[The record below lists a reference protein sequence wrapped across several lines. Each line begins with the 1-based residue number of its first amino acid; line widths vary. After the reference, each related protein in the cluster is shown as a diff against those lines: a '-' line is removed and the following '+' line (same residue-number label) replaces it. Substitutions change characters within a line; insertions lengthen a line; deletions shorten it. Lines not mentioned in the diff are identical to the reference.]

1 MAKPLLFPLFSLL
14 LLNQAYSQSD
24 YGFIFN
30 GFKAS
35 ASNLSL
41 GGASLTT
48 PNGALRL
55 TNSSPNITGCA
66 FYNTPFHFL
75 NKNSHDSQHPTTA
88 SSFATTFIFAIVPS
102 YVGGSGGHGFVFTV
116 SPSKNLSDGGRGNLF
131 GLFNEA
137 TMGNFSNHLF
147 AVEFDTFQ
155 ALVIYGDMYGDIN
168 DNHVGID
175 INTVRSNASKPAS
188 YYDHS
193 SKSSHEVVLESGN
206 PIQAWIEYD
215 GAQKI
220 VNVTISPASLPKP
233 SKPLLSLAMDLSP
246 IFKESMYVGFS
257 AATEMH
263 PNSHYILG
271 WSLKMGNTEA
281 DPLDLSKIPSPPRN
295 GTPSPGLGRRG
306 IKIGASSAMV
316 ILALLLCGITI
327 SVYMLRRA
335 RLAEVLEDWEL
346 DFPHRFRY
354 KDLYIATKGFKES
367 QIVGKGG
374 FGSVYKGVLPKTRE
388 EVAVKRISHNSKQ
401 GVKEFIAEIASLG
414 KLRHRHLVHLQGWCK
429 RKGDLLLVYDYMS
442 NGSLDTFL
450 FQEDKNLDWGQRF
463 RILKEIAAGL
473 LYLHEEWEQ
482 VVVHRDVKAN
492 NVLLDSNMNSR
503 LGDFGLAK
511 LYEHGKNPSTT
522 HVVGTVGYIAPELS
536 LTGKATASSDVF
548 AFGAVLLEVACGRRP
563 LDPNAS
569 SGKQMI
575 LQDWVAQCHQRGHI
589 LEAADPKLGNSYVKK
604 EIELVLK
611 VGLLCSYPEPQARP
625 NMQQVTRYLSGFD
638 PLPEVDASSLGFFV
652 GSLDSKADSHP
663 PSYGVMSVGSLA
675 SGR

>member
-1 MAKPLLFPLFSLL
+1 MAKTLLFPLFSLL

-24 YGFIFN
+24 YGFVFN

-55 TNSSPNITGCA
+55 TNSSPNLTGHA
-66 FYNTPFHFL
+66 FYSTPFHFL

-147 AVEFDTFQ
+147 AVEFDTVQ
-155 ALVIYGDMYGDIN
+155 SLVMYGDID

-175 INTVRSNASKPAS
+175 INTVRSNASKSAS
-188 YYDHS
+188 YYDNS

-257 AATEMH
+257 AATGKH

-271 WSLKMGNTEA
+271 WSLKMGRTEE

-295 GTPSPGLGRRG
+295 GTPSPGLGRRRG
-306 IKIGASSAMV
+306 IEIGAASTMV
-316 ILALLLCGITI
+316 TLALLLCGITI

-367 QIVGKGG
+367 QILGKGG

-473 LYLHEEWEQ
+473 LYLHEEWNSG
-482 VVVHRDVKAN
+482 VHSTGALPHWKGHRKLRCIRLWGSTTRSGMWEEASRPQCLVRETN
-492 NVLLDSNMNSR
+492 DSTR
-503 LGDFGLAK
+503 LG
-511 LYEHGKNPSTT
+511 
-522 HVVGTVGYIAPELS
+522 GTV
-536 LTGKATASSDVF
+536 SS
-548 AFGAVLLEVACGRRP
+548 E
-563 LDPNAS
+563 
-569 SGKQMI
+569 
-575 LQDWVAQCHQRGHI
+575 GHI

>member
-1 MAKPLLFPLFSLL
+1 MAKTLLFPLFSLL

-24 YGFIFN
+24 YGFVFN

-41 GGASLTT
+41 GGASLIT

-55 TNSSPNITGCA
+55 TNSSHNLTGHA

-88 SSFATTFIFAIVPS
+88 SSFATTFVFAIVPRFA
-102 YVGGSGGHGFVFTV
+102 GGSGGHGFVFTV
-116 SPSKNLSDGGRGNLF
+116 SPTKNLSDGGLGNLF
-131 GLFNEA
+131 GLFNEV

-147 AVEFDTFQ
+147 AVEFDTVQ
-155 ALVIYGDMYGDIN
+155 SLVMYGDID
-168 DNHVGID
+168 DNH
-175 INTVRSNASKPAS
+175 
-188 YYDHS
+188 
-193 SKSSHEVVLESGN
+193 SGN

-257 AATEMH
+257 AATEKLAS
-263 PNSHYILG
+263 SHYILG
-271 WSLKMGNTEA
+271 WSLKMGSTEA

-306 IKIGASSAMV
+306 IEIGAASAMV
-316 ILALLLCGITI
+316 TLA
-327 SVYMLRRA
+327 
-335 RLAEVLEDWEL
+335 
-346 DFPHRFRY
+346 
-354 KDLYIATKGFKES
+354 
-367 QIVGKGG
+367 
-374 FGSVYKGVLPKTRE
+374 
-388 EVAVKRISHNSKQ
+388 
-401 GVKEFIAEIASLG
+401 
-414 KLRHRHLVHLQGWCK
+414 HLVHLQGWCK

-492 NVLLDSNMNSR
+492 NVLLDSNMNAR

-522 HVVGTVGYIAPELS
+522 HVVGTVG
-536 LTGKATASSDVF
+536 
-548 AFGAVLLEVACGRRP
+548 RP

-575 LQDWVAQCHQRGHI
+575 LQDWVTQCHQRGHI
-589 LEAADPKLGNSYVKK
+589 LEAADPKLGNSYVKE

-611 VGLLCSYPEPQARP
+611 VGLLCSHPEPQARP

-652 GSLDSKADSHP
+652 GSLDSKTDSHP
-663 PSYGVMSVGSLA
+663 SSYGVMLKLKYEDLWHQVLSLMLLGLLAWVGLIHMA
-675 SGR
+675 NYLTI